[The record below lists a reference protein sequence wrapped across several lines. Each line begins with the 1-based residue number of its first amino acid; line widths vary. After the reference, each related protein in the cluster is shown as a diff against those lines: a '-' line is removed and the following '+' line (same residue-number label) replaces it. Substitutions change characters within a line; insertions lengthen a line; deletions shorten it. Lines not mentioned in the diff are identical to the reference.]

1 MKRKITVLVLCFIL
15 FFELFSISASS
26 FNSGEYIREFYEN
39 LPTVYRCG
47 DWNYTLSDDGT
58 ACIYGKRD
66 LNADLYVIYHS
77 AYLGNE
83 KDITIPSELDGHEV
97 TSIATGAFKESSVE
111 NVIIPDSVVSM
122 EKYAFYGCETLRSVY
137 IPGSLEKISKNAF
150 NSCTSLS
157 DVTMC
162 EGITEIEGG
171 AFLKTAVSEFDFP
184 ESLRIIR
191 DAALSTNALEYLV
204 IPDWVEV
211 VDPKMA
217 TGPALKSITIP
228 ENNTE
233 YCTEDGVVFNK
244 GKTILYYV
252 PRSIE
257 MTEYSVPYGVTT
269 IGFAAFEYVSTLTDI
284 VLPDTVTTIDENAFY
299 GCSNLKTIN
308 IPDGVKSL
316 ETATFSG
323 CRNLESIDIG
333 EGLEIIEDAAFDDC
347 ESLKSLY
354 LPASLEWFGEWD
366 RRFAMAITNCYSLE
380 EFIVSPDNQYYSAID
395 GVLYS
400 KDQTQMYLY
409 PAGKKK
415 NYLAVPSSVESIS
428 DSVLAAE
435 VPVETIYGFGDG
447 TAKEFASN
455 AGLAYS
461 RIGDLDE
468 DNVVS
473 SNDYAML
480 QSAVLCN
487 SSLEGSKE
495 VQADINLDGSV
506 DGIDAIQLCLMNNEA

>member
-1 MKRKITVLVLCFIL
+1 MEEGRR
-15 FFELFSISASS
+15 
-26 FNSGEYIREFYEN
+26 GE
-39 LPTVYRCG
+39 
-47 DWNYTLSDDGT
+47 
-58 ACIYGKRD
+58 
-66 LNADLYVIYHS
+66 
-77 AYLGNE
+77 
-83 KDITIPSELDGHEV
+83 
-97 TSIATGAFKESSVE
+97 
-111 NVIIPDSVVSM
+111 
-122 EKYAFYGCETLRSVY
+122 
-137 IPGSLEKISKNAF
+137 
-150 NSCTSLS
+150 
-157 DVTMC
+157 
-162 EGITEIEGG
+162 
-171 AFLKTAVSEFDFP
+171 
-184 ESLRIIR
+184 
-191 DAALSTNALEYLV
+191 
-204 IPDWVEV
+204 
-211 VDPKMA
+211 
-217 TGPALKSITIP
+217 
-228 ENNTE
+228 
-233 YCTEDGVVFNK
+233 K

-495 VQADINLDGSV
+495 VQADINLDGLV
-506 DGIDAIQLCLMNNEA
+506 DGIDAIQLCLMNNGA